1 MRRQDSLHRCP
12 CPVQGCILI
21 GGVESPMSVA
31 EVDRHT
37 SIDPLAAWMAMQAAT
52 GTEKP
57 AYPTG
62 GLTPLWGRSL
72 GSVGC

>member
-1 MRRQDSLHRCP
+1 
-12 CPVQGCILI
+12 
-21 GGVESPMSVA
+21 MSVA